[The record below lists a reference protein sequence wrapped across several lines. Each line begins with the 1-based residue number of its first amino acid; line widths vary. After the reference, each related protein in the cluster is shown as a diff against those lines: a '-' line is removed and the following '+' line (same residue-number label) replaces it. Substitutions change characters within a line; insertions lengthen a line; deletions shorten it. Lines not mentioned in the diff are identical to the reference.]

1 MRNILSSFK
10 EDCRPSAKL
19 NIFCPDYTS
28 EELQYLVDFIYEG
41 EFCCDNPEELEK
53 ISFILNDFGYSTD
66 MKFSTCQNGSD
77 DMVFPQVQPSIEISP
92 SDITFEN
99 SGISEHEAVTL
110 EVILDP
116 ICFELNTQNLDDQN
130 SASSINEM
138 ISNWDTNN
146 IFKDKKQKGKLKTLI
161 LSSLIFLNQS
171 EIKINEH
178 IPY

>member
-99 SGISEHEAVTL
+99 SDIFEHEAVTL
-110 EVILDP
+110 EVLDP

-138 ISNWDTNN
+138 ISNLDTNN
-146 IFKDKKQKGKLKTLI
+146 IFKEKNQKGKLQTLI
-161 LSSLIFLNQS
+161 LSSS
-171 EIKINEH
+171 EIKIDEH
-178 IPY
+178 IQY

>member
-99 SGISEHEAVTL
+99 SDIFEHEAVTL
-110 EVILDP
+110 EVLDP

-130 SASSINEM
+130 SASSINEI
-138 ISNWDTNN
+138 ISNLDTNN
-146 IFKDKKQKGKLKTLI
+146 IFKEKNQKGKLQTLI
-161 LSSLIFLNQS
+161 LSSS
-171 EIKINEH
+171 EIKIDEH
-178 IPY
+178 IQY